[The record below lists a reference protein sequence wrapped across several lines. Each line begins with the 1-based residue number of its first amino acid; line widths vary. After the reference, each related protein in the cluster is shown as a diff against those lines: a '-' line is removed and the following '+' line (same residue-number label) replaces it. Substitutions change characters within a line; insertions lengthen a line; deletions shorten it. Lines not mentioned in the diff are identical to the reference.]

1 MYFKCT
7 DIFAEINNY
16 FLYFSLY
23 TTLDLENLWL
33 GDDRLIV
40 MLICSAGLVLMKA
53 GCTLVLA

>member
-1 MYFKCT
+1 MYLKCT

-33 GDDRLIV
+33 GV
-40 MLICSAGLVLMKA
+40 F
-53 GCTLVLA
+53 